1 MQDTVFRQ
9 NVTTN
14 FILWIVSVLLIKHD
28 PTVKRFIYAGFFFI
42 FGEVST
48 KLEIVL
54 ETYLIERRCKGI
66 IFDKKKN
73 LKQISD
79 I

>member
-28 PTVKRFIYAGFFFI
+28 PAVQRLIYAGFFFI

-48 KLEIVL
+48 TLEIVL
-54 ETYLIERRCKGI
+54 ETYHIERRCKGI
-66 IFDKKKN
+66 IFDKKKEFETN
-73 LKQISD
+73 
-79 I
+79 

>member
-28 PTVKRFIYAGFFFI
+28 PAVQRLIYAGFFLFLVK
-42 FGEVST
+42 FQQSW
-48 KLEIVL
+48 KL
-54 ETYLIERRCKGI
+54 
-66 IFDKKKN
+66 F
-73 LKQISD
+73 
-79 I
+79 

>member
-28 PTVKRFIYAGFFFI
+28 PTVKRFIYAGFFFH
-42 FGEVST
+42 FWLSFNKAGNCFRNVSYRE
-48 KLEIVL
+48 KMQ
-54 ETYLIERRCKGI
+54 GNH
-66 IFDKKKN
+66 F
-73 LKQISD
+73 
-79 I
+79 

>member
-28 PTVKRFIYAGFFFI
+28 PAVQRLIYAGFFFI

-54 ETYLIERRCKGI
+54 ETYHIERRCKGI
-66 IFDKKKN
+66 IFDKKKR
-73 LKQISD
+73 I
-79 I
+79 

>member
-28 PTVKRFIYAGFFFI
+28 PTVKRFIYAGFFFH
-42 FGEVST
+42 FW
-48 KLEIVL
+48 
-54 ETYLIERRCKGI
+54 
-66 IFDKKKN
+66 
-73 LKQISD
+73 
-79 I
+79 